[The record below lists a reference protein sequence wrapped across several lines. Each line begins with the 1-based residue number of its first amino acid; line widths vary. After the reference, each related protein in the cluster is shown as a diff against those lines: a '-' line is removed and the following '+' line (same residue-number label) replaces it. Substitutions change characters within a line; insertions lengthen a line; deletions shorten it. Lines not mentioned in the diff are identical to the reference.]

1 MKIFNRVL
9 AILLAICFTISI
21 AGCANNPSN
30 SSNSETNKNS
40 NNTSSI
46 QDSTTDVPV
55 PSMTPTVFE
64 EFGLTE
70 QQRNSFSMLYY
81 LAITAEEIRVSKD
94 NQLNLDSIYTSLLN
108 DINPSAIDETTQEH
122 LKNLRDIIAS
132 YRNIAVKRERLQYIY
147 NQDKAST
154 MRSAVP
160 NPLAI
165 LSMTNSFNWKKLAI
179 STVYTVVDSYSKYKS
194 ANETVDREF
203 LLSGWELDDEEA
215 EAVRKNRERA
225 FDYMVDIV
233 QEYELDGK
241 LTLNEKAIEN
251 FVEICAIDSLQEK
264 IRRLESEE
272 KTYRLLGNYWLELA
286 DCYFEN
292 EEYEKC
298 LKCAEMYTALSTG
311 IYRKD
316 FNYVKILPKV
326 IVAAQET
333 YSGDAYVS
341 NVNKY
346 ADAIIENTETSDWS
360 VRYFAAQVYL
370 DLYNKANNQ
379 EYLEKAYNIA
389 YDNVAILVDEQKEL
403 NATYLANVKEVVV
416 EEPDY
421 RFMTEAEKKEA
432 EKEYKE
438 EKKKA
443 KNYNKSLIEARKT
456 ECPVVYEPLIL
467 NCDLLFALADKLKIS
482 DTEKTEIEAVLQTE
496 NNGIFIVE
504 PINNR
509 YSFSE
514 RKTSD
519 KIEIKKDKAIIP
531 VSLLSDKAKVTIIIT
546 DNGKTT
552 TYDDCVI
559 ENVERKEN
567 KINAMS
573 ATITSDK
580 MEDYTWSAKSKVT
593 ISINN
598 GDEKDTV
605 SVDFK
610 VTEYSSNWIFSDTVV
625 FDKA

>member
-21 AGCANNPSN
+21 AGCANNSSN
-30 SSNSETNKNS
+30 SSNSETNNNS
-40 NNTSSI
+40 NNASST

-154 MRSAVP
+154 IRSAVP

-233 QEYELDGK
+233 QEYKLDGK

-251 FVEICAIDSLQEK
+251 FVEICAIDSLQQK

-292 EEYEKC
+292 AEYEKC
-298 LKCAEMYTALSTG
+298 LKCAEMYAALSTG

-360 VRYFAAQVYL
+360 IRYFAAQVYL

-379 EYLEKAYNIA
+379 EYLKKAYNIA
-389 YDNVAILVDEQKEL
+389 YDNVAVLVDEQKEL

-514 RKTSD
+514 RKTSN
-519 KIEIKKDKAIIP
+519 KIEMKKDKVIIP
-531 VSLLSDKAKVTIIIT
+531 VSLLSNKAKVIITIT

-567 KINAMS
+567 KINTMS

-610 VTEYSSNWIFSDTVV
+610 VTEYSSNWIFPDTVV

>member
-567 KINAMS
+567 KINAIF

-610 VTEYSSNWIFSDTVV
+610 VTEYSSNWIFPDTVV